1 MYRHQ
6 KENCPMNLG
15 EILTKA
21 WKIVWKFKVLWIFGI
36 LAGFMEGGA
45 NFSSSFNFQESGSR
59 PNIALPPQVQ
69 RFFDNLVIHPQQ
81 YIGLFA
87 ALMAFVCLFWLVALT
102 VGTLGRIG
110 LIKGALRAEDGAES
124 LRFGELWAESL
135 PLFWRVL
142 GLTLASGL
150 IVFVF
155 VVGLIAAA
163 ALTAA
168 VTLGIGLLCLIP
180 LICLLVPVFWLLGIL
195 VEQATLSMVDEGR
208 GLTEAVQRAWGLFR
222 ANWSQYALT
231 ALILFGIR
239 LLAGIVIALPIFLI
253 ALPVFLSF
261 TVLSA
266 QQTLLW
272 WISGI
277 CLVIYLPVGITA
289 RGALTAYTQTV
300 WALTFRQL
308 AKPPI
313 SIEITPLVPE
323 LSDFV
328 G

>member
-1 MYRHQ
+1 
-6 KENCPMNLG
+6 MNLG

-21 WKIVWKFKVLWIFGI
+21 WQIVWKFKVLWIFGI
-36 LAGFMEGGA
+36 LAGFEGGA
-45 NFSSSFNFQESGSR
+45 NFSNSFNFQESGSR
-59 PNIALPPQVQ
+59 PDVALPPQFQ
-69 RFFDNLVIHPQQ
+69 RFLGDMASHPERFV
-81 YIGLFA
+81 GLFA
-87 ALMAFVCLFWLVALT
+87 ALIAFVCLFWLVALT

-110 LIKGALRAEDGAES
+110 LIKGALKAEDGAES
-124 LRFGELWAESL
+124 LRFGELWTESL

-155 VVGLIAAA
+155 MVGLIAAA

-180 LICLLVPVFWLLGIL
+180 LICLLVPVFWVLGIL

-208 GLTEAVQRAWGLFR
+208 GLTEAVQRAWELFR

-231 ALILFGIR
+231 ALTLFGIR
-239 LLAGIVIALPIFLI
+239 LLAGIVIALPFFLV
-253 ALPVFLSF
+253 ALPAFLSL

-266 QQTLLW
+266 QQTMLL

-277 CLVIYLPVGITA
+277 CLLIYLPVGLTA
-289 RGALTAYTQTV
+289 SGILTAYVQTV
-300 WALTFRQL
+300 WALTFRHL
-308 AKPPI
+308 TKPPI
-313 SIEITPLVPE
+313 SIEITPLA
-323 LSDFV
+323 
-328 G
+328 